1 MALKINEV
9 HIKDVLPGSIAE
21 ELGIEKGDK
30 LLTVNGAGVLDIIEY
45 KYLITDE
52 YLELEIKKP
61 DGEIWEF
68 EIEKDYD
75 DDLGMVFDG
84 IIDNPKSCHNHCIF
98 CFIDQMP
105 KGMRETL
112 YFKDDDT
119 RLSFLMGNF
128 ITLTNMRQEELDKII
143 RYRISPINVSV
154 HTTNP
159 ELRKEMLNNKNAV
172 KIMDYL
178 KLLTENGIEVKAQIV
193 LCPGINDGAELERT
207 LRELSEMYPSL
218 STTAIVPLGLT
229 KYREGL
235 HELKEFTKEKAEETI
250 KQVELLQ
257 EEFLRKLDTRFSFL
271 SDEFYLIAELPLP
284 EYDSYEDFKQL
295 DNGVGLVTLFRDE
308 IKNSLGLIDKQS
320 YNTQNKKLHIVTGSY
335 AYDVLQQA
343 AESIKS
349 KIPGL
354 DIEVTAIKNDFF
366 GHSVK
371 VSGLITGQDLISQMK
386 DKVLPGADNI
396 LLIPDSMLRHGE
408 EVFLDDITIADI
420 EKQLTVRMQAC
431 KQDGSD
437 LVENILE
444 ILK

>member
-1 MALKINEV
+1 MKINEV
-9 HIKDVLPGSIAE
+9 HIKNVLPGSIAE

-30 LLTVNGAGVLDIIEY
+30 LLTINGAGVLDIIEY

-61 DGEIWEF
+61 NGEIWEL

-75 DDLGMVFDG
+75 DDLGLVFEG
-84 IIDNPKSCHNHCIF
+84 IIDNPKSCHNKCIF

-128 ITLTNMRQEELDKII
+128 ITLTNMRQEELEKII

-159 ELRKEMLNNKNAV
+159 ELRKKMLNNKNAV

-178 KLLTENGIEVKAQIV
+178 KLLTDDGIEVKAQIV
-193 LCPGINDGAELERT
+193 LCPGINDGTELLRT
-207 LRELSEMYPSL
+207 LRELSELYPSL
-218 STTAIVPLGLT
+218 STTAIVPVGLT
-229 KYREGL
+229 KCREGL
-235 HELKEFTKEKAEETI
+235 YNLQEFTKEKAEETI
-250 KQVELLQ
+250 NQVEALQ
-257 EEFLRKLDTRFSFL
+257 KEFLKKLDTRFCFL
-271 SDEFYLIAELPLP
+271 SDEFYLIAKKPLP

-295 DNGVGLVTLFRDE
+295 DNGVGLVALFREE
-308 IKNSLGLIDKQS
+308 IKNSLELIDKKS
-320 YNTQNKKLHIVTGSY
+320 YNTKNKKLHIVTGSY
-335 AYDVLQQA
+335 AYHILQQA
-343 AESIKS
+343 AESIKR
-349 KIPGL
+349 KIYGL
-354 DIEVTAIKNDFF
+354 DILVTEIKNDFF

-371 VSGLITGQDLISQMK
+371 VSGLTTGQDLITQLK
-386 DKVLPGADNI
+386 DKILSGADNI
-396 LLIPDSMLRHGE
+396 LLIPDSMLRHE
-408 EVFLDDITIADI
+408 EEIFLDDITIKDI
-420 EKQLTVRMQAC
+420 EKQLNVKIQVC

-437 LVENILE
+437 LVENVLH